1 MIFKRSHFYELN
13 EFPKCNICGNDLMFR
28 KRKKRDTKEIYYEIV
43 KCSHCVNLSRNEKLI
58 AFLPKDLSEKI
69 ISSIRD
75 NFIKNNRNRKETWI
89 KKGFTEEEA
98 EQKISEIQK
107 QSQTFKKNFKTKTK
121 QNYIDEG
128 YSEDQIRNIKPF
140 PSMIE
145 YWIKKGFSL
154 EESKLKVFEH
164 QSKMAK
170 KRKYSDDR
178 YPNQIKYWI
187 LKGFTEDDAKIK
199 VSEYQNRFSLRIC
212 KEKYG
217 EKKGEE
223 IFCKRQEKWLKSYKK
238 SNFSNI
244 SQELFW
250 GIYDNLENKN
260 KFEIYFATLKN
271 GKKTNDKTNNEY
283 VLSIGKSFIKPDF
296 FVKNKNKI
304 IEFDGNYYHREIPEN
319 AKRDAIRDKRIMKNG
334 YDVFHINE
342 YDYHKYKKDVIQ
354 LCIDFIND

>member
-1 MIFKRSHFYELN
+1 MIFKRAHFYELN
-13 EFPKCNICGNDLMFR
+13 EFPKCNICGNDLIFR
-28 KRKKRDTKEIYYEIV
+28 KRKKRDNKETYYEII
-43 KCSHCVNLSRNEKLI
+43 KCTYCTDLSRREKLV
-58 AFLPKDLSEKI
+58 AFLPKDLSEHI

-75 NFIKNNRNRKETWI
+75 NFIKNNRNRKEIWI
-89 KKGFTEEEA
+89 NKGFTEEEA
-98 EQKISEIQK
+98 RQKIHENQK
-107 QSQTFKKNFKTKTK
+107 VNQTFKKNLKTKTK

-128 YSEDQIRNIKPF
+128 YSEEEIRNIKPF
-140 PSMIE
+140 PSMME

-154 EESKLKVFEH
+154 EESKLKVSEY

-187 LKGFTEDDAKIK
+187 KKGFTDENARIK
-199 VSEYQNRFSLRIC
+199 VSEFQNRFSLKIC

-217 EKKGEE
+217 EEKGEE

-238 SNFSNI
+238 SNFSSV

-250 GIYDNLENKN
+250 EIYDNLENKGEL
-260 KFEIYFATLKN
+260 EIYFATLKN
-271 GKKTNDKTNNEY
+271 GKKINDNTNNEY
-283 VLSIGKSFIKPDF
+283 ILPIGNSFIKPDF

-304 IEFDGNYYHREIPEN
+304 IEFDGTYYHRKIPEN
-319 AKRDAIRDKRIMKNG
+319 AKRDLVRDKKIIKNG
-334 YDVFHINE
+334 YSVFHINE